1 MIPSAASP
9 ATRTNEVYDLL
20 RTELLTGTLAPGEK
34 LKLVEL
40 AHRFGVS
47 QSVVREALT
56 RLAEQGLTVATP
68 QRGFSVRELS
78 VRDIADLTEARVH
91 VESITLDLAIE
102 RGDIAWETGV
112 LSAHHILEHTP
123 ISLPDGGFNEQ
134 WPAQHREFHRALLA
148 GCANPRLEAMA
159 NSLRDSAELYRRWY
173 WVLADDHQRDIAAEH
188 RQLRDL
194 ALTRDK
200 DAAMALLC
208 RHIERAPAQLIAY
221 ANEHG
226 VQHLDPAAP
235 TSATPP
241 LVRND

>member
-1 MIPSAASP
+1 
-9 ATRTNEVYDLL
+9 
-20 RTELLTGTLAPGEK
+20 
-34 LKLVEL
+34 
-40 AHRFGVS
+40 
-47 QSVVREALT
+47 
-56 RLAEQGLTVATP
+56 
-68 QRGFSVRELS
+68 
-78 VRDIADLTEARVH
+78 
-91 VESITLDLAIE
+91 
-102 RGDIAWETGV
+102 
-112 LSAHHILEHTP
+112 
-123 ISLPDGGFNEQ
+123 
-134 WPAQHREFHRALLA
+134 
-148 GCANPRLEAMA
+148 MA